1 LYDDS
6 KKSRQ
11 ITCPHAAR
19 HGRARAMA
27 GMVAPWLMARHSV
40 AMPDA
45 SGRPATPRPPP
56 RNHRWVS
63 PLLRRVLLVN
73 FVPLALLFAT
83 LLYLDQYQDG
93 LLEAEVTALREQARI
108 YAGALGESAV
118 RVTDPNN
125 PVLIPELARPLLR
138 RLTDPTPNANAKLYG
153 PDGALIAD
161 SRVRPGAGGAVTA
174 EPLPPATDR
183 GPFMDVVGRIYDRIL
198 ALLPHQRGA
207 MVDIS
212 PAGAGADWQPDVREE
227 IRLASSS
234 DSHEMDP
241 YIRRMQD
248 GRLLVTVAEPVER
261 DRHNVGIVLL
271 TRDAREVDDSLFSVR
286 MSILGL
292 FVLALILTVLLSWYL
307 SLTLAGPILRLAEAA
322 HDMRAGHGRAGAVP
336 PSLLRR
342 RDEIGELGQAL
353 AASAAALWTRMDA
366 IERFASDVAHEIKN
380 PLSSIRS
387 AIDTLRRVEEPRHQA
402 KLLAIIQDDVVRLDR
417 LISDISDAS
426 RVDAE
431 LSRTATEP
439 VDVVRLFRTLA
450 EIAEATREDGDPRIE
465 VDLPEGELVV
475 EAVEGRLVQVLRN
488 LIGNAESFSPDGG
501 TIHLRAMATG
511 AMVEMAVED
520 EGPGIPDGNLEHV
533 FDRFY
538 SERPAGEK
546 FGKHSGLGLSI
557 SRQIVEAL
565 RGRISAENRR
575 DENGNVIGARFVVRL
590 PKA

>member
-1 LYDDS
+1 
-6 KKSRQ
+6 
-11 ITCPHAAR
+11 
-19 HGRARAMA
+19 
-27 GMVAPWLMARHSV
+27 
-40 AMPDA
+40 
-45 SGRPATPRPPP
+45 
-56 RNHRWVS
+56 
-63 PLLRRVLLVN
+63 
-73 FVPLALLFAT
+73 
-83 LLYLDQYQDG
+83 
-93 LLEAEVTALREQARI
+93 LREQARI

-125 PVLIPELARPLLR
+125 PVLVPDLARPLLR
-138 RLTDPTPNANAKLYG
+138 RLTDPTPNAQAKLYG
-153 PDGALIAD
+153 PDGTLIAD
-161 SRVRPGAGGAVTA
+161 SRVRPGAGGTVTA
-174 EPLPPATDR
+174 EPLPAADDR
-183 GPFMDVVGRIYDRIL
+183 GPFIALVGRIYDRVL
-198 ALLPHQRGA
+198 ALLPHQRSA
-207 MVDIS
+207 TMDIS
-212 PAGAGADWQPDVREE
+212 PVGAGADWQPDVREQ

-292 FVLALILTVLLSWYL
+292 FVLALVLTVLLSWYL
-307 SLTLAGPILRLAEAA
+307 SLTLAGPILQLADAA
-322 HDMRAGHGRAGAVP
+322 HDMRGGHGRGAVP
-336 PSLLRR
+336 GKLLRR

-353 AASAAALWTRMDA
+353 SASASALWARMDA

-387 AIDTLRRVEEPRHQA
+387 AIDTLRRVEDPRHQG
-402 KLLAIIQDDVVRLDR
+402 KLMAIIQDDVVRLDR
-417 LISDISDAS
+417 LITDISDAS

-439 VDVVRLFRTLA
+439 VDVVKLFHALA
-450 EIAEATREDGDPRIE
+450 EIAEATREAGDPRI
-465 VDLPEGELVV
+465 VTDLPDGELVV
-475 EAVEGRLVQVLRN
+475 QAVEGRLVQVLRN
-488 LIGNAESFSPDGG
+488 LIGNAESFSPPGG
-501 TIHLRAMATG
+501 TIYLRAMETG

-520 EGPGIPDGNLEHV
+520 EGQGIPDGNLEHV
-533 FDRFY
+533 FGRFY
-538 SERPAGEK
+538 SERPAGET

-575 DENGNVIGARFVVRL
+575 DADGNVIGARFVVRL

>member
-1 LYDDS
+1 
-6 KKSRQ
+6 
-11 ITCPHAAR
+11 
-19 HGRARAMA
+19 
-27 GMVAPWLMARHSV
+27 
-40 AMPDA
+40 MPDA
-45 SGRPATPRPPP
+45 SGRTATPPAPSR
-56 RNHRWVS
+56 RRRWVS

-93 LLEAEVTALREQARI
+93 LLEAEVAALREQARI

-125 PVLIPELARPLLR
+125 PVLVPDLARPLLR
-138 RLTDPTPNANAKLYG
+138 RLTDPTPNAQAKLYG
-153 PDGALIAD
+153 PDGTLIAD
-161 SRVRPGAGGAVTA
+161 SRVRPGAGGTVTA
-174 EPLPPATDR
+174 EPLPAADDR
-183 GPFMDVVGRIYDRIL
+183 GPVMAVIGRFYDRVL
-198 ALLPHQRGA
+198 ALLPHHRSA
-207 MVDIS
+207 TMDIS
-212 PAGAGADWQPDVREE
+212 PAGAGADWQPDVREQ

-271 TRDAREVDDSLFSVR
+271 TRDAREVDNSLFSVR

-292 FVLALILTVLLSWYL
+292 FVLALVLTVLLSWYL
-307 SLTLAGPILRLAEAA
+307 SLTLAGPILQLADAA
-322 HDMRAGHGRAGAVP
+322 HDMRGGHGRAGAVP
-336 PSLLRR
+336 GKLLRR

-353 AASAAALWTRMDA
+353 SASATALWARMDA

-387 AIDTLRRVEEPRHQA
+387 AIDTLRRVEDPRHQG
-402 KLLAIIQDDVVRLDR
+402 KLMAIIQDDVVRLDR
-417 LISDISDAS
+417 LITDISDAS

-439 VDVVRLFRTLA
+439 VDVVKLFHALA
-450 EIAEATREDGDPRIE
+450 EIAEATREEGDPRI
-465 VDLPEGELVV
+465 VTDLPDGELVV
-475 EAVEGRLVQVLRN
+475 QAVEGRLVQVLRN
-488 LIGNAESFSPDGG
+488 LIGNAESFSPPGG
-501 TIHLRAMATG
+501 TIYLRAMETG
-511 AMVEMAVED
+511 AVVEMAVED

-533 FDRFY
+533 FGRFY
-538 SERPAGEK
+538 SERPAGET

-557 SRQIVEAL
+557 SRQIIEAL

-575 DENGNVIGARFVVRL
+575 DADGNVVGARFVVRL
-590 PKA
+590 PKG